1 MGCSSSREKL
11 ESRML
16 MLKLKRIEIKQER
29 EERIKALEKLLGK
42 KIPRKSIP
50 DYIEKSNNGNDD
62 NSSEK
67 IFNLNN
73 RKNSN
78 FVYYNKSESISE
90 SNESNSFKKSENEL
104 NYEREEGFSS
114 ENYESEVLKSD
125 KPVIL
130 DFWAPWCGPCK
141 ALAPK
146 IQEIAEE
153 NPDIKVCLVNVD
165 ENMELAK

>member
-29 EERIKALEKLLGK
+29 EERIKALEKLIGK

-67 IFNLNN
+67 IFNLKK

-78 FVYYNKSESISE
+78 FDYYNNNESISE

-104 NYEREEGFSS
+104 NYESEEGFSS
-114 ENYESEVLKSD
+114 ENYESENLSSQN
-125 KPVIL
+125 IY
-130 DFWAPWCGPCK
+130 
-141 ALAPK
+141 
-146 IQEIAEE
+146 
-153 NPDIKVCLVNVD
+153 
-165 ENMELAK
+165 

>member
-50 DYIEKSNNGNDD
+50 DYIEKSNNGNDY

-67 IFNLNN
+67 IYNLNTFGN
-73 RKNSN
+73 QKENIILKKRKNSN
-78 FVYYNKSESISE
+78 FDYYNNNESISE
-90 SNESNSFKKSENEL
+90 NNESNSFKKSENEL
-104 NYEREEGFSS
+104 NYENEEGFSS
-114 ENYESEVLKSD
+114 ENYESENLSSQN
-125 KPVIL
+125 I
-130 DFWAPWCGPCK
+130 
-141 ALAPK
+141 
-146 IQEIAEE
+146 
-153 NPDIKVCLVNVD
+153 
-165 ENMELAK
+165 

>member
-62 NSSEK
+62 NNSEK
-67 IFNLNN
+67 IYNLNTFEN
-73 RKNSN
+73 QKENIILKKRKNSN
-78 FVYYNKSESISE
+78 FDYYNNNESISE

-104 NYEREEGFSS
+104 NYESEEGFSS
-114 ENYESEVLKSD
+114 ENYESENLSSQN
-125 KPVIL
+125 IY
-130 DFWAPWCGPCK
+130 
-141 ALAPK
+141 
-146 IQEIAEE
+146 
-153 NPDIKVCLVNVD
+153 
-165 ENMELAK
+165 

>member
-29 EERIKALEKLLGK
+29 EERIKALEKLIGK

-62 NSSEK
+62 NNSEK
-67 IFNLNN
+67 IYNLNTFEN
-73 RKNSN
+73 QKENIILKKRKNSN
-78 FVYYNKSESISE
+78 FDYYNNNESISE

-114 ENYESEVLKSD
+114 ENYESENLSSQN
-125 KPVIL
+125 I
-130 DFWAPWCGPCK
+130 
-141 ALAPK
+141 
-146 IQEIAEE
+146 
-153 NPDIKVCLVNVD
+153 
-165 ENMELAK
+165 